1 MKNFEAISASLYP
14 YDVDPFLKEKACID
28 EGIDTQADY
37 TVTDKISVAKAT
49 IAILRNLIVLA
60 SESNGGY
67 SLSYTDKLE
76 KRIFHIA
83 KEMWYEEDAS
93 QNPDGSWIEGAH
105 EWRVIGRCNAR
116 QNGRAQQIK
125 GQNGD
130 AFLYSFEVTM
140 PADTQPIPIGTKVRI
155 FDSRGFNIFDRSL
168 RTEAKPKDKDTAS
181 YPVQGF
187 YKSGQ
192 RYENTRLWL

>member
-67 SLSYTDKLE
+67 SLSILDRKLPTFPTNG
-76 KRIFHIA
+76 KIPLYARNVVRGGRLA
-83 KEMWYEEDAS
+83 KS
-93 QNPDGSWIEGAH
+93 
-105 EWRVIGRCNAR
+105 
-116 QNGRAQQIK
+116 
-125 GQNGD
+125 
-130 AFLYSFEVTM
+130 
-140 PADTQPIPIGTKVRI
+140 
-155 FDSRGFNIFDRSL
+155 
-168 RTEAKPKDKDTAS
+168 
-181 YPVQGF
+181 
-187 YKSGQ
+187 
-192 RYENTRLWL
+192 

>member
-1 MKNFEAISASLYP
+1 MYIIAFEAISASLYP

-76 KRIFHIA
+76 KRISISQRKTGWTILPKSSILDRKLPTFPTNGKIPLYARNVVRGGRLA
-83 KEMWYEEDAS
+83 KS
-93 QNPDGSWIEGAH
+93 
-105 EWRVIGRCNAR
+105 
-116 QNGRAQQIK
+116 
-125 GQNGD
+125 
-130 AFLYSFEVTM
+130 
-140 PADTQPIPIGTKVRI
+140 
-155 FDSRGFNIFDRSL
+155 
-168 RTEAKPKDKDTAS
+168 
-181 YPVQGF
+181 
-187 YKSGQ
+187 
-192 RYENTRLWL
+192 

>member
-1 MKNFEAISASLYP
+1 MYEEFRGNIGKSVSLRCGS
-14 YDVDPFLKEKACID
+14 FLKEKACID

-83 KEMWYEEDAS
+83 KENGLDDIAEEFDTRSKITDIPTNGKIPLYAR
-93 QNPDGSWIEGAH
+93 NVVRG
-105 EWRVIGRCNAR
+105 GR
-116 QNGRAQQIK
+116 
-125 GQNGD
+125 
-130 AFLYSFEVTM
+130 L
-140 PADTQPIPIGTKVRI
+140 
-155 FDSRGFNIFDRSL
+155 
-168 RTEAKPKDKDTAS
+168 AKS
-181 YPVQGF
+181 
-187 YKSGQ
+187 
-192 RYENTRLWL
+192 

>member
-83 KEMWYEEDAS
+83 S
-93 QNPDGSWIEGAH
+93 QRKTGWTILPKSSILDRKLPTFPTNGKIPLYARNVVRG
-105 EWRVIGRCNAR
+105 GR
-116 QNGRAQQIK
+116 
-125 GQNGD
+125 
-130 AFLYSFEVTM
+130 L
-140 PADTQPIPIGTKVRI
+140 
-155 FDSRGFNIFDRSL
+155 
-168 RTEAKPKDKDTAS
+168 AKS
-181 YPVQGF
+181 
-187 YKSGQ
+187 
-192 RYENTRLWL
+192 

>member
-76 KRIFHIA
+76 KRISISQRKTGWTILPKSSILDRKLPTFPTNGKIPLYARNVVRGGRLA
-83 KEMWYEEDAS
+83 KS
-93 QNPDGSWIEGAH
+93 
-105 EWRVIGRCNAR
+105 
-116 QNGRAQQIK
+116 
-125 GQNGD
+125 
-130 AFLYSFEVTM
+130 
-140 PADTQPIPIGTKVRI
+140 
-155 FDSRGFNIFDRSL
+155 
-168 RTEAKPKDKDTAS
+168 
-181 YPVQGF
+181 
-187 YKSGQ
+187 
-192 RYENTRLWL
+192 

>member
-83 KEMWYEEDAS
+83 KENGWTILPKSSILDRKLPTFPTNGKIPLYAR
-93 QNPDGSWIEGAH
+93 NVVRG
-105 EWRVIGRCNAR
+105 GR
-116 QNGRAQQIK
+116 
-125 GQNGD
+125 
-130 AFLYSFEVTM
+130 L
-140 PADTQPIPIGTKVRI
+140 
-155 FDSRGFNIFDRSL
+155 
-168 RTEAKPKDKDTAS
+168 AKS
-181 YPVQGF
+181 
-187 YKSGQ
+187 
-192 RYENTRLWL
+192 

>member
-60 SESNGGY
+60 SESNGAIHCRTRTTG
-67 SLSYTDKLE
+67 

-83 KEMWYEEDAS
+83 KENGLDDIAEE
-93 QNPDGSWIEGAH
+93 
-105 EWRVIGRCNAR
+105 
-116 QNGRAQQIK
+116 
-125 GQNGD
+125 
-130 AFLYSFEVTM
+130 F
-140 PADTQPIPIGTKVRI
+140 DT
-155 FDSRGFNIFDRSL
+155 RSKI
-168 RTEAKPKDKDTAS
+168 TDISD
-181 YPVQGF
+181 Q
-187 YKSGQ
+187 
-192 RYENTRLWL
+192 W

>member
-1 MKNFEAISASLYP
+1 MYVSNCILLLSSAISASLYP

-83 KEMWYEEDAS
+83 KENGLDDIAEESILDRKLPTFPTNGKIPLYAR
-93 QNPDGSWIEGAH
+93 NVVRG
-105 EWRVIGRCNAR
+105 GR
-116 QNGRAQQIK
+116 
-125 GQNGD
+125 
-130 AFLYSFEVTM
+130 L
-140 PADTQPIPIGTKVRI
+140 
-155 FDSRGFNIFDRSL
+155 
-168 RTEAKPKDKDTAS
+168 AKS
-181 YPVQGF
+181 
-187 YKSGQ
+187 
-192 RYENTRLWL
+192 

>member
-1 MKNFEAISASLYP
+1 M
-14 YDVDPFLKEKACID
+14 
-28 EGIDTQADY
+28 
-37 TVTDKISVAKAT
+37 AKAT

-67 SLSYTDKLE
+67 SLSYTDNWKSAFSISQRKTGWTILPKSSILDRKLPTFPTNG
-76 KRIFHIA
+76 KIPLYARNVVRGGRLA
-83 KEMWYEEDAS
+83 KILMVRGSKVRMNGVSSDDAMPVRMDEHS
-93 QNPDGSWIEGAH
+93 KS
-105 EWRVIGRCNAR
+105 
-116 QNGRAQQIK
+116 K

>member
-83 KEMWYEEDAS
+83 KENGLDDIAEE
-93 QNPDGSWIEGAH
+93 
-105 EWRVIGRCNAR
+105 
-116 QNGRAQQIK
+116 
-125 GQNGD
+125 
-130 AFLYSFEVTM
+130 F
-140 PADTQPIPIGTKVRI
+140 DT
-155 FDSRGFNIFDRSL
+155 RSKI
-168 RTEAKPKDKDTAS
+168 TDIS
-181 YPVQGF
+181 YQ
-187 YKSGQ
+187 
-192 RYENTRLWL
+192 W

>member
-67 SLSYTDKLE
+67 SLSYTDKLA

-83 KEMWYEEDAS
+83 KENGTILPKSSILDRKLPTFPTNGKIPLYAR
-93 QNPDGSWIEGAH
+93 NVVRG
-105 EWRVIGRCNAR
+105 GR
-116 QNGRAQQIK
+116 
-125 GQNGD
+125 
-130 AFLYSFEVTM
+130 L
-140 PADTQPIPIGTKVRI
+140 
-155 FDSRGFNIFDRSL
+155 
-168 RTEAKPKDKDTAS
+168 AKS
-181 YPVQGF
+181 
-187 YKSGQ
+187 
-192 RYENTRLWL
+192 

>member
-83 KEMWYEEDAS
+83 KENGLDDIAEELILDRKLPTFPTNGKIPLYAR
-93 QNPDGSWIEGAH
+93 NVVRG
-105 EWRVIGRCNAR
+105 GR
-116 QNGRAQQIK
+116 
-125 GQNGD
+125 
-130 AFLYSFEVTM
+130 L
-140 PADTQPIPIGTKVRI
+140 
-155 FDSRGFNIFDRSL
+155 
-168 RTEAKPKDKDTAS
+168 AKS
-181 YPVQGF
+181 
-187 YKSGQ
+187 
-192 RYENTRLWL
+192 

>member
-83 KEMWYEEDAS
+83 KETGWTILPKSSILDRKLPTFPTNGKIPLYAR
-93 QNPDGSWIEGAH
+93 NVVRG
-105 EWRVIGRCNAR
+105 GR
-116 QNGRAQQIK
+116 
-125 GQNGD
+125 
-130 AFLYSFEVTM
+130 L
-140 PADTQPIPIGTKVRI
+140 
-155 FDSRGFNIFDRSL
+155 
-168 RTEAKPKDKDTAS
+168 AKS
-181 YPVQGF
+181 
-187 YKSGQ
+187 
-192 RYENTRLWL
+192 

>member
-37 TVTDKISVAKAT
+37 TISVAKAT

-83 KEMWYEEDAS
+83 KENGLDDIAEE
-93 QNPDGSWIEGAH
+93 
-105 EWRVIGRCNAR
+105 
-116 QNGRAQQIK
+116 
-125 GQNGD
+125 
-130 AFLYSFEVTM
+130 F
-140 PADTQPIPIGTKVRI
+140 DT
-155 FDSRGFNIFDRSL
+155 RSKI
-168 RTEAKPKDKDTAS
+168 TDISD
-181 YPVQGF
+181 Q
-187 YKSGQ
+187 
-192 RYENTRLWL
+192 W

>member
-76 KRIFHIA
+76 TRIFNIA
-83 KEMWYEEDAS
+83 KECWLDEIAEE
-93 QNPDGSWIEGAH
+93 IEARAKVTGNTA
-105 EWRVIGRCNAR
+105 EW
-116 QNGRAQQIK
+116 
-125 GQNGD
+125 
-130 AFLYSFEVTM
+130 
-140 PADTQPIPIGTKVRI
+140 
-155 FDSRGFNIFDRSL
+155 
-168 RTEAKPKDKDTAS
+168 
-181 YPVQGF
+181 
-187 YKSGQ
+187 
-192 RYENTRLWL
+192 